1 MASNYI
7 STESEEKKMDIEEE
21 NDKGVLILT
30 QLPEELIEKI
40 LSLLSFNDLAEI
52 RGVCQSFNKCCE
64 QLLNSGFSKI
74 DKLHAQIQKQVKS
87 QLPRR
92 ESERRNH
99 PLARHVDILSAIET
113 RLSLLGMTYMRYID
127 MGLCCFIP
135 GKVLDELLRILNT
148 LKYPQ
153 QPPRAHEFLQ
163 ELRDI
168 SSMAMEHFEEKIA
181 PSLKTKMPAVTLPYP
196 FSDCTSREQSPG
208 PSVKVVTLNDAG
220 TFRGHSVKHEISRL
234 SNQVR
239 GLQANFQ
246 QQRKELTDSKVRS
259 AEQRKKVLELER
271 KLQIQ
276 NKTVLEHE
284 QKIQSQHTMIAE
296 QNQTISDLSKKI
308 LEFDQKF
315 ADVYSELTR
324 LKGDSDSCLSSQS
337 SNASILATCTS
348 STIDELG
355 LESKEKRD
363 SLKRRS
369 IRDGNEPSKK
379 QRKI

>member
-1 MASNYI
+1 MNHKFAWKIKKSINYKI
-7 STESEEKKMDIEEE
+7 HLNEHLKKNVSENM
-21 NDKGVLILT
+21 
-30 QLPEELIEKI
+30 
-40 LSLLSFNDLAEI
+40 SF
-52 RGVCQSFNKCCE
+52 V
-64 QLLNSGFSKI
+64 
-74 DKLHAQIQKQVKS
+74 
-87 QLPRR
+87 
-92 ESERRNH
+92 
-99 PLARHVDILSAIET
+99 
-113 RLSLLGMTYMRYID
+113 
-127 MGLCCFIP
+127 
-135 GKVLDELLRILNT
+135 
-148 LKYPQ
+148 
-153 QPPRAHEFLQ
+153 
-163 ELRDI
+163 
-168 SSMAMEHFEEKIA
+168 
-181 PSLKTKMPAVTLPYP
+181 
-196 FSDCTSREQSPG
+196 G

-379 QRKI
+379 QRKT